1 MADWGTHYFSLR
13 LTALL
18 KPNDDKLKKGASG
31 KSLPLA
37 PELMQLKICAKK
49 LYENWLVVGLGYI
62 ISLSEIFQFFL

>member
-37 PELMQLKICAKK
+37 PELMQLKIC
-49 LYENWLVVGLGYI
+49 
-62 ISLSEIFQFFL
+62 SLKNYMKIG